1 MKADPDGGA
10 QPLLLV
16 VAGQVAQLLD
26 LQLVALSLVDVRQR
40 GFAHLG
46 RYTCRCVQYVL
57 EPGIMQILYKVILAY
72 DITLF

>member
-26 LQLVALSLVDVRQR
+26 LQLVALSLVDVSQR
-40 GFAHLG
+40 GFANLG

-57 EPGIMQILYKVILAY
+57 EPGEKRTYYME
-72 DITLF
+72 